1 MSFACVAAR
10 IAICL
15 PNSNVQLLVESFL
28 DAADAPQDA
37 LAMFQP
43 GPDWSGPPMAVL
55 LNKADQLEEQ
65 QLQELT
71 AWYKQNCRAEQ
82 VGQTLV
88 KLQPNMTVSLAA
100 DIFFC
105 SRPAALR
112 GA

>member
-1 MSFACVAAR
+1 MR
-10 IAICL
+10 L
-15 PNSNVQLLVESFL
+15 PNSCNWCLLFL
-28 DAADAPQDA
+28 AAADAPQDA

-43 GPDWSGPPMAVL
+43 GPDWNGPPMAVL

-88 KLQPNMTVSLAA
+88 KLRSKYSQT
-100 DIFFC
+100 
-105 SRPAALR
+105 
-112 GA
+112 